1 MNLPYCWYYF
11 ARLPGFF
18 SVSSMLRFSKPCHAN
33 SMLIAVS
40 KTYAFSHLNFDCEH
54 TIVPVS
60 LMLSET
66 KISVAS

>member
-1 MNLPYCWYYF
+1 
-11 ARLPGFF
+11 
-18 SVSSMLRFSKPCHAN
+18 
-33 SMLIAVS
+33 MLIAVS

-66 KISVAS
+66 KISVASWLL